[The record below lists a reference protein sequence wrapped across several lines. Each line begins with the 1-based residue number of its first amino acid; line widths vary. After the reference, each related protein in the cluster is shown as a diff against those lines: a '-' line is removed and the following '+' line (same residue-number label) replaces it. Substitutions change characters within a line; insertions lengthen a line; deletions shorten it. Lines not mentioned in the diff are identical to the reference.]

1 MTPEASKRVMIR
13 FTEFINTANARDAR
27 GPSGHAQAEVGPDHQ
42 HQLACRH
49 RRLQALRSLQRCK
62 IRSGRPVGISG
73 SRGRAFRHQDH
84 DGRTRLLPDGPAR
97 CQECQVYARS
107 SIEDYAAE
115 GSAENM
121 WSGYH
126 GAQQGD
132 PAKLGDILVKI
143 IGIDN
148 PPNQFVA
155 GSDALAAARPALEAR
170 LEELRAFE
178 DLSKSTDGSV

>member
-1 MTPEASKRVMIR
+1 MQVMR
-13 FTEFINTANARDAR
+13 AVLPVMRK
-27 GPSGHAQAEVGPDHQ
+27 Q
-42 HQLACRH
+42 
-49 RRLQALRSLQRCK
+49 
-62 IRSGRPVGISG
+62 RSGRIINISSLAGIVGFKHCGAYSAAKFAVKGLSASVAHEVEPFGIKITAVEPG
-73 SRGRAFRHQDH
+73 FFRTD
-84 DGRTRLLPDGPAR
+84 LLDVRNAK
-97 CQECQVYARS
+97 YARS

-143 IGIDN
+143 VGIDN

-155 GSDALAAARPALEAR
+155 RLAAARPALEAR